1 MQQDPM
7 MQDPTMQMPPEEV
20 EQESTVTCP
29 NCGAALKL
37 EMPEEQAPATEMP
50 APSLRDTL
58 SQAMGG
64 ET

>member
-1 MQQDPM
+1 
-7 MQDPTMQMPPEEV
+7 
-20 EQESTVTCP
+20 VTCP